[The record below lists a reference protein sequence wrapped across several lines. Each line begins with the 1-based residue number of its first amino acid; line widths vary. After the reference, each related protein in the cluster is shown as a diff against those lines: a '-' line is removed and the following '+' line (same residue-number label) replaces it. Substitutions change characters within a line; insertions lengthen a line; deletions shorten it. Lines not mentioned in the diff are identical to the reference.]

1 MIVKQIEYGLL
12 LKNYQAG
19 NEDKYLYIIRT
30 SPPDQIFQLTVPS
43 NKLLNV
49 MPSPEVQGLAPD
61 TPISPEYAP
70 ESPDYSPRLPA
81 STEQLQEDNYDYDT
95 EDEYGFYDP
104 GPANLEEIIKEYEE
118 SRKKMKD
125 DDENDE
131 DNDDDED
138 ENENENEDEMKKR

>member
-1 MIVKQIEYGLL
+1 MLI
-12 LKNYQAG
+12 
-19 NEDKYLYIIRT
+19 
-30 SPPDQIFQLTVPS
+30 
-43 NKLLNV
+43 
-49 MPSPEVQGLAPD
+49 PSPEVQGLAPD
-61 TPISPEYAP
+61 TPIGPEYAP

-81 STEQLQEDNYDYDT
+81 STEELQEDNYDYDT

-138 ENENENEDEMKKR
+138 ENENENENEDEEKKDEPQRTVIEKDFNEGLNLLATEDNEEKDENNSGDEDDEDRKSVTA